1 MNRIVLTRTE
11 LNSKKFVVYLE
22 INKQGEIVNLK
33 LIDDNNISL
42 VNNIYNV
49 KVDNILS
56 NKNSAFVKIDSKTKG
71 YLSLNNVKDCIYTH
85 KYSKKSNLCCGDEL
99 LVQVTKDSVKT
110 KDYTVSTKLTFYG
123 KYSILTTDNQT
134 ISVSN
139 KLSKSYSDEL
149 KKLLNAKYSFHI
161 EDGYGLIIRT
171 NAVNITLED
180 LYNDIDN
187 LIQTYKSV
195 KDKANHSSLYSCV
208 YKSPTEYLLYLN
220 SFNLGEIEQ
229 IITDQPDIYSEL
241 EHYLNSEYKK
251 ILSFYQDEMV
261 KLSTLYS
268 INSQLDKLLSKKVWL
283 KSGANIIVEQLETLT
298 VIDVNT
304 SKNQSKKSNFL
315 DVNIEAAKEIV
326 KQIKLRNISGM
337 IIIDFIN
344 MKNAD
349 DNEELIKQIKSIIK
363 KEDNNCQ
370 FIDITKLGLIELTRK
385 KTYKSLKE
393 QINNNI

>member
-56 NKNSAFVKIDSKTKG
+56 NINSAFVKIDSKTKG